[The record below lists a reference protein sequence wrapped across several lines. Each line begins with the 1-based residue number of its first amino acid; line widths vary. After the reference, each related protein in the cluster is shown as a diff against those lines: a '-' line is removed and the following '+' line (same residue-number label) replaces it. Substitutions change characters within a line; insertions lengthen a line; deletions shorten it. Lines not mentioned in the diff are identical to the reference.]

1 MDNLPVNV
9 TDIAIIAVVLLSGI
23 LAFAR
28 GFFRE
33 VLSIGSWVAAFFAA
47 LYLYPVAAPYVRQ
60 LLGWGDMA
68 DLAAG
73 IAVFVVSVIVM
84 SLVTHYVAAALQG
97 SGLSAVDRSL
107 GFLFGIARGAVLVCL
122 LYLGLNWLIED
133 DGYPQWVTEAR
144 TLPLV
149 EQGAQTL
156 VGLVPPKLRP
166 KLRDAAGT
174 AGAKAREKTE
184 KLLFERLISPP
195 AKSDAPKDGDGYTA
209 DQRRGLEKVIE
220 STD

>member
-1 MDNLPVNV
+1 MDTLPVNV
-9 TDIAIIAVVLLSGI
+9 TDIAVIAAILLSGI
-23 LAFAR
+23 LAFVR

-47 LYLYPVAAPYVRQ
+47 LYLYPVASPYVSQ

-68 DLAAG
+68 DLVAG

-84 SLVTHYVAAALQG
+84 SLVTHYVSVALQG

-107 GFLFGIARGAVLVCL
+107 GFLFGIARGALLVCL

-133 DGYPQWVTEAR
+133 GRYPQWVTEAR

-149 EQGAQTL
+149 ERGAETL
-156 VGLVPPKLRP
+156 VGLVPATLRP
-166 KLRDAAGT
+166 KIRDAAGT
-174 AGAKAREKTE
+174 AGTEAREQTE
-184 KLLFERLISPP
+184 KLLFEHLMSPP
-195 AKSDAPKDGDGYTA
+195 VTSDLPQDAEGYSA
-209 DQRRGLEKVIE
+209 EQRRGLEKVIE
-220 STD
+220 STQ

>member
-47 LYLYPVAAPYVRQ
+47 LYLYPVAAPDVRPR
-60 LLGWGDMA
+60 LGWGDMA
-68 DLAAG
+68 ALAAG

-84 SLVTHYVAAALQG
+84 SLVTHYGAAALQG

-107 GFLFGIARGAVLVCL
+107 GFLFGIARHCIG
-122 LYLGLNWLIED
+122 GL
-133 DGYPQWVTEAR
+133 A
-144 TLPLV
+144 
-149 EQGAQTL
+149 
-156 VGLVPPKLRP
+156 
-166 KLRDAAGT
+166 
-174 AGAKAREKTE
+174 
-184 KLLFERLISPP
+184 F
-195 AKSDAPKDGDGYTA
+195 
-209 DQRRGLEKVIE
+209 
-220 STD
+220 

>member
-1 MDNLPVNV
+1 MDNLPINV
-9 TDIAIIAVVLLSGI
+9 TDIAIIAVILLSGL

-122 LYLGLNWLIED
+122 LYLGLNWLIE
-133 DGYPQWVTEAR
+133 
-144 TLPLV
+144 
-149 EQGAQTL
+149 
-156 VGLVPPKLRP
+156 
-166 KLRDAAGT
+166 
-174 AGAKAREKTE
+174 
-184 KLLFERLISPP
+184 
-195 AKSDAPKDGDGYTA
+195 
-209 DQRRGLEKVIE
+209 
-220 STD
+220 

>member
-9 TDIAIIAVVLLSGI
+9 TDIAIIAAILLSGI
-23 LAFAR
+23 LAFVR

-33 VLSIGSWVAAFFAA
+33 VLSIGSWVAAFFAT
-47 LYLYPVAAPYVRQ
+47 LYLYPFVSPYVRQ
-60 LLGWGDMA
+60 LLGWDDMA

-73 IAVFVVSVIVM
+73 IVVFVISVIVM
-84 SLVTHYVAAALQG
+84 SLVTHYASAALQG

-133 DGYPQWVTEAR
+133 GDFPQWVTEAR

-149 EQGAQTL
+149 ERGAETL
-156 VGLVPPKLRP
+156 VALVPPKLRP
-166 KLRDAAGT
+166 KIQDAVGDSGT
-174 AGAKAREKTE
+174 EARKQTE
-184 KLLFERLISPP
+184 KLLFEHLISPP
-195 AKSDAPKDGDGYTA
+195 VKPDVPKDGEGYSA
-209 DQRRGLEKVIE
+209 AQRRGLEKVIE

>member
-1 MDNLPVNV
+1 LENLPVNV
-9 TDIAIIAVVLLSGI
+9 TDLAIIAAVLISGI

-47 LYLYPVAAPYVRQ
+47 LYLHPVVTPYISQ

-68 DLAAG
+68 SLAAG

-84 SLVTHYVAAALQG
+84 SLFTHYVAAALQG
-97 SGLSAVDRSL
+97 SSLSAIDRSL

-133 DGYPQWVTEAR
+133 DGYPKWVTEAR

-149 EQGAQTL
+149 QQGAETL
-156 VGLVPPKLRP
+156 VSLVPPHLRP
-166 KLRDAAGT
+166 RIRDAAGSAET
-174 AGAKAREKTE
+174 KAREETQ
-184 KLLFERLISPP
+184 KLLYERLMSPP
-195 AKSDAPKDGDGYTA
+195 AKSDAPQGGDGYTA
-209 DQRRGLEKVIE
+209 EQRRDLERVIE
-220 STD
+220 NTQ